1 MSAIRLVIVDDHQVV
16 RMGLKALLGVEAD
29 LQIVAE
35 AGNARE
41 ALLEVERNRPDVA
54 ILDVRLPGPS
64 GLELCRQIRER
75 YPLTR
80 VVMLTSYASEAF
92 IFEALR
98 AGASGYV
105 LKEVRGEEL
114 VRAIRAAARGE
125 MGMDPQVTM
134 RMAERLKKLEKRE
147 EADAFRDLSQR
158 ELQVLAL
165 VARGQG
171 NRQIGEDLGLSE
183 VTVRNYVST
192 MLEKLALR
200 NRVELATY
208 AVQNRIFEK
217 FNSE

>member
-1 MSAIRLVIVDDHQVV
+1 VSVIRLVIVDDHQVV
-16 RMGLKALLGVEAD
+16 RMGLKALLAAEAD
-29 LQIVAE
+29 FQIVAE

-64 GLELCRQIRER
+64 GLEVCRQIRER

-105 LKEVRGEEL
+105 LKQVGGEEL

-125 MGMDPQVTM
+125 MAMDPQVTV
-134 RMAERLKKLEKRE
+134 RMAERLKELEKLEE
-147 EADAFRDLSQR
+147 GNAFRNLSER
-158 ELQVLAL
+158 EVQVLEQ
-165 VARGQG
+165 VAKGKS
-171 NRQIGEDLGLSE
+171 NRQIGTELGLSE

-192 MLEKLALR
+192 MLEKLDLR
-200 NRVELATY
+200 NRVELATF
-208 AVQNRIFEK
+208 AVQNRIFERRS
-217 FNSE
+217 SE

>member
-16 RMGLKALLGVEAD
+16 RMGLKALLGAEAD
-29 LQIVAE
+29 FQVVAE

-64 GLELCRQIRER
+64 GLEVCRQIRER

-105 LKEVRGEEL
+105 LKQVGGEEL

-125 MGMDPQVTM
+125 MAMDPKVTV
-134 RMAERLKKLEKRE
+134 RMAERLKELEKLE
-147 EADAFRDLSQR
+147 EANAFRNLSER
-158 ELQVLAL
+158 EVQVLAQ
-165 VARGQG
+165 VARGKS
-171 NRQIGEDLGLSE
+171 NRQIGTELGLSE

-192 MLEKLALR
+192 MLEKLDLR
-200 NRVELATY
+200 NRVELATF
-208 AVQNRIFEK
+208 AVQNRIFERPS
-217 FNSE
+217 SE

>member
-1 MSAIRLVIVDDHQVV
+1 
-16 RMGLKALLGVEAD
+16 
-29 LQIVAE
+29 
-35 AGNARE
+35 
-41 ALLEVERNRPDVA
+41 
-54 ILDVRLPGPS
+54 
-64 GLELCRQIRER
+64 
-75 YPLTR
+75 
-80 VVMLTSYASEAF
+80 
-92 IFEALR
+92 
-98 AGASGYV
+98 
-105 LKEVRGEEL
+105 
-114 VRAIRAAARGE
+114 
-125 MGMDPQVTM
+125 MDPQVTM

>member
-1 MSAIRLVIVDDHQVV
+1 VSAIRLVIVDDHQVV
-16 RMGLKALLGVEAD
+16 RMGLKALLGAEAD
-29 LQIVAE
+29 FQVVAE

-64 GLELCRQIRER
+64 GLEVCRQIRER

-105 LKEVRGEEL
+105 LKQVGGEEL

-125 MGMDPQVTM
+125 MAMDPKVTV
-134 RMAERLKKLEKRE
+134 RMAERLKELEKLE
-147 EADAFRDLSQR
+147 EANAFRNLSER
-158 ELQVLAL
+158 EVQVLAQ
-165 VARGQG
+165 VARGKS
-171 NRQIGEDLGLSE
+171 NRQIGTELGLSE

-192 MLEKLALR
+192 MLEKLDLR
-200 NRVELATY
+200 NRVELATF
-208 AVQNRIFEK
+208 AVQNRIFERPS
-217 FNSE
+217 SE

>member
-16 RMGLKALLGVEAD
+16 RIGLKALLAAEAD
-29 LQIVAE
+29 FQIVAE

-64 GLELCRQIRER
+64 GLEVCRQIRER

-80 VVMLTSYASEAF
+80 VVMLTSYANEAF

-98 AGASGYV
+98 AGASGYI
-105 LKEVRGEEL
+105 LKQVGGDEL

-125 MGMDPQVTM
+125 MAMDPQVTV
-134 RMAERLKKLEKRE
+134 RMAERLKELEKLEE
-147 EADAFRDLSQR
+147 GNAFRNLSER
-158 ELQVLAL
+158 EVQVLAQ
-165 VARGQG
+165 VAKGKS
-171 NRQIGEDLGLSE
+171 NRQIGTELGLSE

-192 MLEKLALR
+192 MLEKLDLR
-200 NRVELATY
+200 NRVELATF
-208 AVQNRIFEK
+208 AIQNRIFERH
-217 FNSE
+217 SSD

>member
-1 MSAIRLVIVDDHQVV
+1 VSAIRLVIVDDHQVV
-16 RMGLKALLGVEAD
+16 RMGLKALLGAEAD
-29 LQIVAE
+29 FQVVAE

-64 GLELCRQIRER
+64 GLEVCRQIRER

-105 LKEVRGEEL
+105 LKQVGGEEL

-125 MGMDPQVTM
+125 MAMDPKVTV
-134 RMAERLKKLEKRE
+134 RMAERLKELEKLE
-147 EADAFRDLSQR
+147 EANAFRNLSER
-158 ELQVLAL
+158 EVQVLAQ
-165 VARGQG
+165 VARGKS
-171 NRQIGEDLGLSE
+171 NRQIGTELGLSE

-192 MLEKLALR
+192 MLEKLDLR
-200 NRVELATY
+200 NRVELATF
-208 AVQNRIFEK
+208 AVQNRIFERP
-217 FNSE
+217 SSV